1 MTVYPAYARQIA
13 MLAARG
19 IRPVA
24 VGVLLSS
31 RWWYFDHVAKV
42 CIKPDEW
49 ALRRWEFGYLRGM
62 HVVAVQGDDCDE
74 RQLGELLADLMWA
87 GPRVLWVCDLWG
99 HWIARD
105 IEPHLLGRQVAEWV
119 DPKLGAFVKAAAS
132 RYAQA
137 QLAALELENKELSR
151 AIALGRD
158 AVPALKQ
165 RQQALAMV
173 DSLFGGSGAAGDAR
187 AA

>member
-49 ALRRWEFGYLRGM
+49 ALRRWEFGYLRGQ
-62 HVVAVQGDDCDE
+62 HVVAVHGDDCDE
-74 RQLGELLADLMWA
+74 RQLGELLAELMWA
-87 GPRVLWVCDLWG
+87 GPRLLWACDLAG
-99 HWIARD
+99 NWILRD
-105 IEPHLLGRQVAEWV
+105 LTPYQIGRQVLEWV
-119 DPKLGAFVKAAAS
+119 DAKLAAFVKSAAA
-132 RYAQA
+132 RYDQA
-137 QLAALELENKELSR
+137 QLAALELDNKELSR
-151 AIALGRD
+151 ALALGRD
-158 AVPALKQ
+158 SVPFIRQ
-165 RQQALAMV
+165 RQQALEMV
-173 DSLFGGSGAAGDAR
+173 EGLFGGAGAAGDAR